1 MRMSVRQLAAATVV
15 GLAALVPAVVLAAPH
30 AQAATGPSGLWNFS
44 VAAGSA
50 TVTDLDGNPQN
61 ISLKGSWS
69 RGTGY
74 VSFNAAPAYGQ
85 ANGSTFSPGDLEF
98 AFGAVLRTNSLV
110 AKSNPNVIQGGMGND
125 PAQFKIALQPVNG
138 GTAICVLKG
147 TKGYMVAK
155 STRTSLANGASH
167 EVVCSR
173 QSGSISI
180 AVDGYVNTYALS
192 PGTIRLTSGR
202 PLYVG
207 GKGSTTTW
215 TDQFRGQLDCA
226 GVVSGAG
233 ARAALMAKMPC

>member
-1 MRMSVRQLAAATVV
+1 MRTSVKRLTAAAAG
-15 GLAALVPAVVLAAPH
+15 GLTAVVPAVVMVSPQ

-44 VAAGSA
+44 VAAGSS
-50 TVTDLDGNPQN
+50 TVADIDGSPQN

-98 AFGAVLRTNSLV
+98 AFGAVLRTTSVL

-125 PAQFKIALQPVNG
+125 PGQFKIALQPVNG
-138 GTAICVLKG
+138 GSAICVLKG
-147 TKGYMVAK
+147 TRGYMVAK
-155 STRTSLANGASH
+155 STRTGLANGASH

-173 QSGSISI
+173 QAGSISI

-192 PGTIRLTSGR
+192 PGTIRLSSGR

-226 GVVSGAG
+226 GVVSGLG